1 MKRNNEI
8 FKVEKPEVDGNL
20 VDYKENN
27 KFLDLHAYYNEWER
41 NIKNTNLDNLQDIRK
56 EFVNER
62 HSLDK
67 IIKNNPLSEGMRKF
81 LKGKR
86 KIVTNLITRCNERIT
101 LINKV
106 INNGRSMPLSMKFME
121 IASQKLDSSI
131 FQKILI
137 ESMKDVKLN
146 DYQMSII
153 KEYLKE
159 DNFNK

>member
-41 NIKNTNLDNLQDIRK
+41 KIKNTNLDNLQDIRK